1 MFSPSKAAEM
11 INNLAQDNVCY
22 IMLIGSPGSGKTDF
36 VVKYLDVDK
45 YKMVNLGNIK
55 KALITESA
63 ILISDAYELASR
75 EAQIEAIN
83 QLDSGNT
90 VIYDAVNCYPKVRN
104 VHLHAVKHHCDLKI
118 GIVMNRSLI
127 SCYKNVSTEDV
138 PEMKLENMYLN
149 LKKMPPSLNEGFD
162 ILLEVNMRNIEE

>member
-11 INNLAQDNVCY
+11 INNLAQNNVCY

-45 YKMVNLGNIK
+45 YKTVSLGDIK
-55 KALITESA
+55 KELITESA

-75 EAQIEAIN
+75 EAKIEAIN
-83 QLDSGNT
+83 HLDSGHN

-104 VHLHAVKHHCDLKI
+104 IHLNAVKHHCDLKI
-118 GIVMNRSLI
+118 GIVVNQSLI
-127 SCYKNVSTEDV
+127 SCYKKASNDI
-138 PEMKLENMYLN
+138 PEMKLESMYLN
-149 LKKMPPSLNEGFD
+149 IKKMPPSLNEGFD
-162 ILLEVNMRNIEE
+162 ILMEVNMRNIEE